1 MTAIMDNEDG
11 AVIAPALRRSAARFV
26 PGGNSNAVNEL
37 RDLAVAAADEIERL
51 RLERELWRKLAEARS
66 GILVAYRVGG
76 RPPGKH
82 IDAARD
88 AERRLSELEAGD
100 R

>member
-1 MTAIMDNEDG
+1 MTTAWDEHRSLLKRLRAMDNE
-11 AVIAPALRRSAARFV
+11 AEF
-26 PGGNSNAVNEL
+26 
-37 RDLAVAAADEIERL
+37 AAADLIERL
-51 RLERELWRKLAEARS
+51 HLERDLWRKLAEARS

-88 AERRLSELEAGD
+88 AERRLVELVAD
-100 R
+100 RV